1 MIKEGYKETEIGTL
15 PSDWAVQPIEFAYDI
30 LDSQRI
36 PVNENE
42 RRNRAGDIPYYG
54 ANGIV
59 GYIDDYIFNDDLIL
73 VAEDGGNFEDF
84 RIRPVAY
91 VVRGKTWVNNHA
103 HVLKPRVG
111 NDFMWMF
118 YVLQHKDM
126 TPFIKGGTRAK
137 LNQQDLRRILVQLP
151 PLHEQQKIA
160 DILST
165 VDEHISETGELIE
178 KTKTLKQ
185 GMMQRLLTKGIGH
198 TEFKETEI
206 GRIPVEWEVVPLST
220 VATIISGGTPK
231 TDVPAYWVG
240 GNIPWATPT
249 DVTSTGRTIK
259 TTEREITQAGLNSCA
274 AYLLPAGS
282 ILMTS
287 RATIGAC
294 SINTVPMATNQG
306 FKSLVASNRVFNQ
319 YLYYLMTSKTNE
331 MLKLAGG
338 STFVEISKV
347 SVEGLLCQIPQL
359 LEQHQIASILT
370 TIDDQIETYQ
380 SKLDALTRL
389 KSGLMQQL
397 LTGRI
402 RVKV

>member
-1 MIKEGYKETEIGTL
+1 MIKEGYKETEIGAL
-15 PSDWAVQPIEFAYDI
+15 PSDWAVQPIEFVYDI

-36 PVNENE
+36 PVNETE

-84 RIRPVAY
+84 HIRPVAY

-126 TPFIKGGTRAK
+126 TPFIKGGTRSK

-151 PLHEQQKIA
+151 PLSEQQKIA
-160 DILST
+160 EILST
-165 VDEHISETGELIE
+165 VDEHIGETEDLIE

-206 GRIPVEWEVVPLST
+206 GRIPASWEIVRLEQ
-220 VATIISGGTPK
+220 VAKIIMGQSPNSGS
-231 TDVPAYWVG
+231 Y
-240 GNIPWATPT
+240 N
-249 DVTSTGRTIK
+249 
-259 TTEREITQAGLNSCA
+259 TTERGLPFYQGKADFGDKYPFTRVWCSEPVKIA
-274 AYLLPAGS
+274 PPDS
-282 ILMTS
+282 ILIS
-287 RATIGAC
+287 VRAPVGAINLSLAKSCIGRGLAA
-294 SINTVPMATNQG
+294 IAVEDLRTRT
-306 FKSLVASNRVFNQ
+306 
-319 YLYYLMTSKTNE
+319 YLYFYLQLFASRFEKVSQ
-331 MLKLAGG
+331 G
-338 STFVEISKV
+338 STFTAINSGDLNGFLVPSPYLVEQEKIS
-347 SVEGLLCQIPQL
+347 
-359 LEQHQIASILT
+359 SILT
-370 TIDDQIETYQ
+370 EIDDQADAYK
-380 SKLDALTRL
+380 SKLDALVRL
-389 KSGLMQQL
+389 KSGLMQKL
-397 LTGRI
+397 LTGKI